1 LPQYK
6 DIPVVFLT
14 AKALTRD
21 RIQGYRAGVDAYLPK
36 PFDPE
41 ELFSIMD
48 NILVRRVDLAQEILG
63 LRQDIR
69 QLKDVM
75 EQVLRQ
81 APLPAVQYKKPPV
94 YVTEREQVVLDMV
107 ALGYMNKEIAEDLG
121 VTERTVEK
129 RISSLLE
136 KTNTVNRTELVRYA
150 LDFGLIT
157 PVPDDADTD

>member
-1 LPQYK
+1 MHAHRCLRVGSCPLPRCPAAFADRLGKQ
-6 DIPVVFLT
+6 
-14 AKALTRD
+14 D

-75 EQVLRQ
+75 EQVR
-81 APLPAVQYKKPPV
+81 
-94 YVTEREQVVLDMV
+94 
-107 ALGYMNKEIAEDLG
+107 
-121 VTERTVEK
+121 
-129 RISSLLE
+129 
-136 KTNTVNRTELVRYA
+136 
-150 LDFGLIT
+150 
-157 PVPDDADTD
+157 